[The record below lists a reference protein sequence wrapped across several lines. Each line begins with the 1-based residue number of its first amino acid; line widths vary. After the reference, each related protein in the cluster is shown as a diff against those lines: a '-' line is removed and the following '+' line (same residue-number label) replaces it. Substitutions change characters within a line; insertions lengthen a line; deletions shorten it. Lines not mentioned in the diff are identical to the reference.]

1 LKLRWKLLVPVSFAR
16 VLVPVSFVRVGVAL
30 LIVVLVGFHWCPYH
44 SLGYASSN
52 RSPQAEFSYAPSEGT
67 ELPVPVVWVTVN
79 TVVTFDASGSGD
91 PDGRIVSYEW
101 DFDGDGIYDL
111 ASDVPT
117 VEWLYDEAGDYR
129 ASLRV
134 TDNDGAAAT
143 GERGI
148 EVADAPVAIR
158 QTISTTMPPTQRAG
172 TGNRALPGDWIEVTV
187 KISFH
192 ETVNGPAL
200 KPELPEGWRLREV
213 DSDGFTFKSSELV
226 WVLIGQGLL
235 GDRLEITYKVRVP
248 EDAARGSYKIGGFVS
263 SFSPRFK
270 IPIPENVEVQV
281 I

>member
-1 LKLRWKLLVPVSFAR
+1 LKLRWKLLVPVSFVRIAIALLLAGL
-16 VLVPVSFVRVGVAL
+16 VGFLVPVSFVRVHAG
-30 LIVVLVGFHWCPYH
+30 
-44 SLGYASSN
+44 SN

-67 ELPVPVVWVTVN
+67 VLTVN
-79 TVVTFDASGSGD
+79 TVVAFDGSGSGD

-111 ASDVPT
+111 ASDGPT
-117 VEWLYDEAGDYR
+117 VEWLYDEAGDYQ

-134 TDNDGAAAT
+134 TDNDGA
-143 GERGI
+143 
-148 EVADAPVAIR
+148 VAMVTKEIDVEDAPIVVR

-187 KISFH
+187 EISFH
-192 ETVNGPAL
+192 ETVNGPGL

-248 EDAARGSYKIGGFVS
+248 EDAARGSYRIGGFVS

-270 IPIPENVEVQV
+270 IPIPEDVEMQV